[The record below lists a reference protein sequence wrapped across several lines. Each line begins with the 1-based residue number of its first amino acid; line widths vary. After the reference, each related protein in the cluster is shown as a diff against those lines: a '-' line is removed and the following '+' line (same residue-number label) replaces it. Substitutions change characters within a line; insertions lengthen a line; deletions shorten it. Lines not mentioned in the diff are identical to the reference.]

1 MLAIRPI
8 VHHHRLPVRA
18 LAAVALAA
26 AVIVGLLAMHV
37 LGSGTAD
44 HHTPAAST
52 SVAAT
57 ASDTAPAPGPQHD
70 EAPSAAQAD
79 PAHPGTAQA
88 APCVDCAA
96 PMAPMPAQDHS
107 MLMMACVLALL
118 IGLLLIAA
126 PVLTGVL
133 AVVARTADT
142 GLRFA
147 RRGVARAR
155 APSLLV
161 LSISRT

>member
-1 MLAIRPI
+1 MLALRSI
-8 VHHHRLPVRA
+8 VHRHRLPVRT
-18 LAAVALAA
+18 LAAVLLAA

-37 LGSGTAD
+37 LSSGTAD
-44 HHTPAAST
+44 HAPAAP
-52 SVAAT
+52 AA
-57 ASDTAPAPGPQHD
+57 AAVSEMAPAPPSHD
-70 EAPSAAQAD
+70 AAPAAG
-79 PAHPGTAQA
+79 HPGTAQA
-88 APCVDCAA
+88 GAAQAAPCDCDA
-96 PMAPMPAQDHS
+96 PMAPMAAPDHS

-118 IGLLLIAA
+118 VGLLLIAA

-133 AVVARTADT
+133 AVLACTTDT
-142 GLRFA
+142 GLQVA

>member
-1 MLAIRPI
+1 MLAIRSI

-70 EAPSAAQAD
+70 EAPGA
-79 PAHPGTAQA
+79 AQA

>member
-1 MLAIRPI
+1 MLAIRSMMP
-8 VHHHRLPVRA
+8 HHRLPVRA

-26 AVIVGLLAMHV
+26 AVIGGLLAMHV
-37 LGSGTAD
+37 LSSGTAD
-44 HHTPAAST
+44 PHTPAAST
-52 SVAAT
+52 SVTAAV
-57 ASDTAPAPGPQHD
+57 SDAAPAAQLHSTAPGA
-70 EAPSAAQAD
+70 
-79 PAHPGTAQA
+79 AHPGTAQA
-88 APCVDCAA
+88 APCDCAA
-96 PMAPMPAQDHS
+96 PMGSMPAQDHS

-118 IGLLLIAA
+118 VGLLLIAA

>member
-1 MLAIRPI
+1 MLALRSI
-8 VHHHRLPVRA
+8 VHHHRLPVRT
-18 LAAVALAA
+18 LAAVLLAA

-37 LGSGTAD
+37 LSSGTAD
-44 HHTPAAST
+44 HHAPAA
-52 SVAAT
+52 AAV
-57 ASDTAPAPGPQHD
+57 SEMAPAPPSHD
-70 EAPSAAQAD
+70 AAPTAG
-79 PAHPGTAQA
+79 HPGTAQA
-88 APCVDCAA
+88 AACDCDAA
-96 PMAPMPAQDHS
+96 ASPMPDHS

-118 IGLLLIAA
+118 VGLLLIAA

-133 AVVARTADT
+133 AVLTRTTDT
-142 GLRFA
+142 GLQVA